1 MCKLA
6 LAAFGLAWIF
16 LHGISRLLLMSCGA
30 ESVVMMT
37 KPTD

>member
-6 LAAFGLAWIF
+6 LAASGLAWIF
-16 LHGISRLLLMSCGA
+16 LHGITLLFLMSYGA

-37 KPTD
+37 NPTD